1 MALAQKAATRTR
13 AEPGTDSGSDT
24 DSRAGTIADA
34 AARTSTRAD
43 TNACARTDA
52 GAVARADADS
62 NAGSGSQANTC
73 ADSDANTNAC
83 ANSCADADSGA
94 YTNTCAYT
102 NTNTGT
108 NTRAGS
114 VVEHQPSNFRRGR
127 CNDVRRLSNAARQR
141 RQGRNVQRRFARGS
155 TAIGHEPL
163 SERNTFGWFSRCKPG
178 RRGLVHLLRTRHLS
192 FSGTPRTA

>member
-1 MALAQKAATRTR
+1 LALAQKAATRTR

-102 NTNTGT
+102 NTGT